1 MYNMRT
7 TVCVFLFLCYL
18 QYVQSS
24 TTYTVCK
31 TVESMFEIQPSR
43 NYSSSVGKPGKRGPR
58 GPPGPVGPIGSQGE
72 PGQINQEVLNAAI
85 DTRLRAIQDQIACWD
100 GLVHN
105 GYCYRLLFRSGSGV
119 NFATALELCR
129 YHGGTLAEV
138 DSEQTYRAFFAY
150 VKRIWTNYQT
160 YVQVWLGMTSQRGVA
175 YMSNGTRAPFT
186 EWYRTYP
193 RSGSTS
199 IQIGFE
205 VPIMHSRSDKG
216 MFDVGGTHARPIPLC
231 RFNL

>member
-1 MYNMRT
+1 MKLAALL
-7 TVCVFLFLCYL
+7 VCAIAYLCCL
-18 QYVQSS
+18 QSAKCT

-31 TVESMFEIQPSR
+31 TVESLFEIQPSR

-58 GPPGPVGPIGSQGE
+58 GPPGPVGPQGE

-105 GYCYRLLFRSGSGV
+105 GYCYRLLFRSGSGI
-119 NFATALELCR
+119 NFANAQALCR

-175 YMSNGTRAPFT
+175 YMSNGTRAPFI

-193 RSGSTS
+193 KSGSTS
-199 IQIGFE
+199 LQMAFE

-216 MFDVGGTHARPIPLC
+216 MFDIGGTYAAPKPLC

>member
-1 MYNMRT
+1 MRT

-31 TVESMFEIQPSR
+31 TVESLFEIQSSR
-43 NYSSSVGKPGKRGPR
+43 NHSSSVGKPGKRGPR
-58 GPPGPVGPIGSQGE
+58 GPPGPIGPVGPQGE

-85 DTRLRAIQDQIACWD
+85 DSRLRAIQDQIACWD

-119 NFATALELCR
+119 NFATALHLCR

-150 VKRIWTNYQT
+150 VKRIWTSIQP

-199 IQIGFE
+199 LQMAFE

-216 MFDVGGTHARPIPLC
+216 MFDIDVTHAAPKPLC